1 MLRLQLSQRLLGASG
16 GLGES
21 AVTLGPQGLRLRGP
35 SHIAPS
41 GRILY
46 SCRISCTSFSEHW
59 VSVTVE
65 LKEMPPPFLG
75 WRRGELLIKG
85 RLQLPTRSDPA

>member
-1 MLRLQLSQRLLGASG
+1 MTLGHRASG
-16 GLGES
+16 SG
-21 AVTLGPQGLRLRGP
+21 GPAR
-35 SHIAPS
+35 IAPS

-75 WRRGELLIKG
+75 
-85 RLQLPTRSDPA
+85 

>member
-1 MLRLQLSQRLLGASG
+1 MLRVTGLQPSWQLLGWLQGSLGCGVSASW
-16 GLGES
+16 
-21 AVTLGPQGLRLRGP
+21 TTRRP
-35 SHIAPS
+35 SPTAPPVLLWE
-41 GRILY
+41 RILY

-75 WRRGELLIKG
+75 WRGEG
-85 RLQLPTRSDPA
+85 GAAH